1 MLSLLVNKL
10 ESVNNSKIEIYLAIS
25 AIVYVILHYLI
36 FNKLNNY
43 TSKYKYIF
51 YVIVIMDIIYAHKLY
66 KSKLP
71 TKEPINESDNNL
83 TKQVNIDYPQMII
96 ERPFIDNDVHN
107 QQYTPFVGNI
117 NLIPQ
122 SQIDQIIKNQEGRN
136 ITIQQNK
143 EQVNNAEIKIK
154 DDNEEI
160 NTKDSIRTNIRNNK
174 DDEIIKDNIKS
185 DKDNINDN
193 IGVSDVNKEIDNEV
207 NKKAIKESNNEVIN
221 DAKEEIKINDNKEDI
236 KDVNNNNDKD
246 IEDEEITLSPIN
258 MD

>member
-1 MLSLLVNKL
+1 MLSLLVSKL
-10 ESVNNSKIEIYLAIS
+10 ESVNNSKVEIYFAIS

-71 TKEPINESDNNL
+71 TKEPINESVNNL
-83 TKQVNIDYPQMII
+83 TKQVNMDYPQMII
-96 ERPFIDNDVHN
+96 ERPFIDNDAHN

-122 SQIDQIIKNQEGRN
+122 NQIDQIIKNEGRN

-143 EQVNNAEIKIK
+143 EQVNNAEIEIK
-154 DDNEEI
+154 DDNEK
-160 NTKDSIRTNIRNNK
+160 NNDKNNFRDNNK
-174 DDEIIKDNIKS
+174 IIKDDIKSEIKDNI
-185 DKDNINDN
+185 NND
-193 IGVSDVNKEIDNEV
+193 VSVGDV
-207 NKKAIKESNNEVIN
+207 KESNNEVISEVNN
-221 DAKEEIKINDNKEDI
+221 DTKEEKEDNKDI
-236 KDVNNNNDKD
+236 DSKDNDKD

-258 MD
+258 ID

>member
-1 MLSLLVNKL
+1 MLSLFVNKL
-10 ESVNNSKIEIYLAIS
+10 ESVNNSKVEIYLAIS

-51 YVIVIMDIIYAHKLY
+51 YLLVIMDIIYAHKLY
-66 KSKLP
+66 KSKLIKP
-71 TKEPINESDNNL
+71 LKTEIKEPEDKNEIN
-83 TKQVNIDYPQMII
+83 YPQMII

-122 SQIDQIIKNQEGRN
+122 NQIEQIIKNEGRN

-143 EQVNNAEIKIK
+143 EQVKNSEIEIK
-154 DDNEEI
+154 DN
-160 NTKDSIRTNIRNNK
+160 NDKNDIRDNIRDNK
-174 DDEIIKDNIKS
+174 EIIKDDIKS
-185 DKDNINDN
+185 EIKDNIINNASD
-193 IGVSDVNKEIDNEV
+193 GVSD
-207 NKKAIKESNNEVIN
+207 IKESNNEVISEVN
-221 DAKEEIKINDNKEDI
+221 NETKEEKEDNKDVDN
-236 KDVNNNNDKD
+236 KDNDKD
-246 IEDEEITLSPIN
+246 IEDEEITLSPVK

>member
-10 ESVNNSKIEIYLAIS
+10 ESVNNSKVEIYLAIS

-43 TSKYKYIF
+43 TSKYKYLFFILF
-51 YVIVIMDIIYAHKLY
+51 IMCIIYSHKLY
-66 KSKLP
+66 KSKLIKP
-71 TKEPINESDNNL
+71 LKTEIKEPEDKNEIN
-83 TKQVNIDYPQMII
+83 YPQMII

-122 SQIDQIIKNQEGRN
+122 NQIEQIIKNEGRN

-143 EQVNNAEIKIK
+143 EQIKNDEIELK
-154 DDNEEI
+154 DNKEI
-160 NTKDSIRTNIRNNK
+160 NTKDNIRDNKENK
-174 DDEIIKDNIKS
+174 DDNKSEIKDNI
-185 DKDNINDN
+185 INN
-193 IGVSDVNKEIDNEV
+193 ASVGVSDV
-207 NKKAIKESNNEVIN
+207 KESNNEVISEVNN
-221 DAKEEIKINDNKEDI
+221 DTKEEKEDNKDVDN
-236 KDVNNNNDKD
+236 KDNDKD
-246 IEDEEITLSPIN
+246 IEDEEITLSPVK

>member
-10 ESVNNSKIEIYLAIS
+10 ESVNNSKVEIYLAIS

-51 YVIVIMDIIYAHKLY
+51 YVIVIMDIVYAHKLY
-66 KSKLP
+66 KSKLIKP
-71 TKEPINESDNNL
+71 LKTEIKEEDKNEAN
-83 TKQVNIDYPQMII
+83 YPQMII
-96 ERPFIDNDVHN
+96 ERPFIDNDTHN

-122 SQIDQIIKNQEGRN
+122 NQIDQIIKNEGRN

-143 EQVNNAEIKIK
+143 EQVNNAEIK
-154 DDNEEI
+154 DNNEEI
-160 NTKDSIRTNIRNNK
+160 NDKNNN
-174 DDEIIKDNIKS
+174 EIIKDESEI
-185 DKDNINDN
+185 KDNNN
-193 IGVSDVNKEIDNEV
+193 SSVGDV
-207 NKKAIKESNNEVIN
+207 KESNNELIN
-221 DAKEEIKINDNKEDI
+221 DAKDEINDNKDDI
-236 KDVNNNNDKD
+236 KDINDKD
-246 IEDEEITLSPIN
+246 IEDEEITLSPVK

>member
-10 ESVNNSKIEIYLAIS
+10 ESVNNSKVEIYLAIS

-51 YVIVIMDIIYAHKLY
+51 YVLVIMDIIYAHKLY
-66 KSKLP
+66 KSKLIKP
-71 TKEPINESDNNL
+71 LKTEIKEPENKNEIN
-83 TKQVNIDYPQMII
+83 YPQMII

-122 SQIDQIIKNQEGRN
+122 NQIEQIIKNEGRN

-143 EQVNNAEIKIK
+143 EQVNNAEIEIK
-154 DDNEEI
+154 DDNKEI
-160 NTKDSIRTNIRNNK
+160 NNKNNIRDNK
-174 DDEIIKDNIKS
+174 DDNKSETKDNI
-185 DKDNINDN
+185 INN
-193 IGVSDVNKEIDNEV
+193 ASVGVSDV
-207 NKKAIKESNNEVIN
+207 KESNNEVISEVNN
-221 DAKEEIKINDNKEDI
+221 DTKEEKEDNKDVDN
-236 KDVNNNNDKD
+236 KDNDKD
-246 IEDEEITLSPIN
+246 IEDEEITLSPVK

>member
-10 ESVNNSKIEIYLAIS
+10 ESVNNSKVEIYLAIS

-51 YVIVIMDIIYAHKLY
+51 YLLVIMDIIYAHKLY
-66 KSKLP
+66 KSKLIKQIEIEI
-71 TKEPINESDNNL
+71 KEPEDKNEIN
-83 TKQVNIDYPQMII
+83 YPQMII

-122 SQIDQIIKNQEGRN
+122 SQIEQIIKNEGRN

-143 EQVNNAEIKIK
+143 EQVKNSEIEIK
-154 DDNEEI
+154 DN
-160 NTKDSIRTNIRNNK
+160 NDKNDIRDNIRDNK
-174 DDEIIKDNIKS
+174 EIIKDDIKNEI
-185 DKDNINDN
+185 KDNIVNNASD
-193 IGVSDVNKEIDNEV
+193 GVSDVKEL
-207 NKKAIKESNNEVIN
+207 NNEVISEVNN
-221 DAKEEIKINDNKEDI
+221 DTKEEKEDNKDVDN
-236 KDVNNNNDKD
+236 KDNDKD
-246 IEDEEITLSPIN
+246 IEDEEITLSPVK

>member
-10 ESVNNSKIEIYLAIS
+10 ESVNNSKVEIYLAIS

-51 YVIVIMDIIYAHKLY
+51 YVLVIMDIIYAHKLY
-66 KSKLP
+66 KSKLIKP
-71 TKEPINESDNNL
+71 LKTEIKEPEDKNEIN
-83 TKQVNIDYPQMII
+83 YPQMII

-122 SQIDQIIKNQEGRN
+122 NQIEQIIKNEGRN

-143 EQVNNAEIKIK
+143 EQVNNAEIEIK
-154 DDNEEI
+154 DNKEI
-160 NTKDSIRTNIRNNK
+160 NTKDNIRDNKENK
-174 DDEIIKDNIKS
+174 DDNKNEIKDNIVNNAS
-185 DKDNINDN
+185 D
-193 IGVSDVNKEIDNEV
+193 GVSDV
-207 NKKAIKESNNEVIN
+207 KESNNEVISEVNN
-221 DAKEEIKINDNKEDI
+221 DTKEEKEDNK
-236 KDVNNNNDKD
+236 DVDNNDKD
-246 IEDEEITLSPIN
+246 IEDEEITLSPVK

>member
-10 ESVNNSKIEIYLAIS
+10 ESVNNSKVEIYLAIS

-51 YVIVIMDIIYAHKLY
+51 YLLVIMDIIYAHKLY
-66 KSKLP
+66 KSKLIKQIEIEI
-71 TKEPINESDNNL
+71 KEPEDKNEIN
-83 TKQVNIDYPQMII
+83 YPQMII

-122 SQIDQIIKNQEGRN
+122 NQIEQIIKNEGRN

-143 EQVNNAEIKIK
+143 EQIKNAEIEIK
-154 DDNEEI
+154 DDNKEI
-160 NTKDSIRTNIRNNK
+160 NNKNNIRDNKENK
-174 DDEIIKDNIKS
+174 DDNKSEIKDNI
-185 DKDNINDN
+185 INN
-193 IGVSDVNKEIDNEV
+193 ASVGVSDV
-207 NKKAIKESNNEVIN
+207 KESNNEVISEVNN
-221 DAKEEIKINDNKEDI
+221 DTKEEKEDNKNVDN
-236 KDVNNNNDKD
+236 KDNDNDKD
-246 IEDEEITLSPIN
+246 IEDEEITLSPVK

>member
-10 ESVNNSKIEIYLAIS
+10 ESVNNSKVEIYLAIS

-51 YVIVIMDIIYAHKLY
+51 YLLVIMDIIYAHKLY
-66 KSKLP
+66 KSKLIKP
-71 TKEPINESDNNL
+71 LKTEIKEPEDKNEIN
-83 TKQVNIDYPQMII
+83 YPQMII

-122 SQIDQIIKNQEGRN
+122 NQIEQIIKNEGRN

-143 EQVNNAEIKIK
+143 EQVNNAEIEIK
-154 DDNEEI
+154 DDNKEI
-160 NTKDSIRTNIRNNK
+160 NNKNNIRDNKEIK
-174 DDEIIKDNIKS
+174 DDKSEIKDNIVNNAS
-185 DKDNINDN
+185 D
-193 IGVSDVNKEIDNEV
+193 GVSD
-207 NKKAIKESNNEVIN
+207 IKESNNEVISEVNN
-221 DAKEEIKINDNKEDI
+221 DTKEEKEDNKEVDN
-236 KDVNNNNDKD
+236 KDNDKDNDKD
-246 IEDEEITLSPIN
+246 IEDEEITLSPVK

>member
-10 ESVNNSKIEIYLAIS
+10 ESVNNSKVEIYIAIS

-36 FNKLNNY
+36 FNKLNKY

-51 YVIVIMDIIYAHKLY
+51 YVLVIMDIIYAHKLY
-66 KSKLP
+66 KSKLIKP
-71 TKEPINESDNNL
+71 LKTEIKEQEDKNEIN
-83 TKQVNIDYPQMII
+83 YPQMII

-122 SQIDQIIKNQEGRN
+122 NQIDQIIKNEGRN

-143 EQVNNAEIKIK
+143 EQVNNAEIEIK
-154 DDNEEI
+154 DDNKEI
-160 NTKDSIRTNIRNNK
+160 NNKNNIRDNKEIK
-174 DDEIIKDNIKS
+174 DDNKSEIKDNIVNNAS
-185 DKDNINDN
+185 N
-193 IGVSDVNKEIDNEV
+193 GVIDV
-207 NKKAIKESNNEVIN
+207 KESNNEIISEVNN
-221 DAKEEIKINDNKEDI
+221 DTKEEKEDNKDVDN
-236 KDVNNNNDKD
+236 KDNDKD
-246 IEDEEITLSPIN
+246 IEDEEITLSPVK

>member
-10 ESVNNSKIEIYLAIS
+10 ESVNNSKVEIYLAIS

-51 YVIVIMDIIYAHKLY
+51 YVLVIMDIIYAHKLY
-66 KSKLP
+66 KSKLIKP
-71 TKEPINESDNNL
+71 LKTEIKEPEDKNEIN
-83 TKQVNIDYPQMII
+83 YPQMII

-122 SQIDQIIKNQEGRN
+122 NQIEQIIKNEGRN

-143 EQVNNAEIKIK
+143 EQVKNSEIEIKGNNDK
-154 DDNEEI
+154 ND
-160 NTKDSIRTNIRNNK
+160 IRDNIRDNKENK
-174 DDEIIKDNIKS
+174 DDIKSEIKDNIVNNAS
-185 DKDNINDN
+185 D
-193 IGVSDVNKEIDNEV
+193 GVSDV
-207 NKKAIKESNNEVIN
+207 KESNNEVISEVNN
-221 DAKEEIKINDNKEDI
+221 DTKEEKEDNKEVDN
-236 KDVNNNNDKD
+236 KDNDKD
-246 IEDEEITLSPIN
+246 IEDEEITLSPVK

>member
-10 ESVNNSKIEIYLAIS
+10 ESVNNSKVEIYLAIS

-51 YVIVIMDIIYAHKLY
+51 YVLVIMDIIYAHKLY
-66 KSKLP
+66 KSKLIKP
-71 TKEPINESDNNL
+71 LKTEIKEPENKNEIN
-83 TKQVNIDYPQMII
+83 YPQMII

-122 SQIDQIIKNQEGRN
+122 NQIEQIIKNEGRN

-143 EQVNNAEIKIK
+143 EQVNNAEIEIK
-154 DDNEEI
+154 DDNKEI
-160 NTKDSIRTNIRNNK
+160 NNKNRDNKENK
-174 DDEIIKDNIKS
+174 DDNKNEIKDNIVNNAS
-185 DKDNINDN
+185 D
-193 IGVSDVNKEIDNEV
+193 GVSDV
-207 NKKAIKESNNEVIN
+207 KESNNEVISEVN
-221 DAKEEIKINDNKEDI
+221 NETKEEKEDNKDVDN
-236 KDVNNNNDKD
+236 KDNDKD
-246 IEDEEITLSPIN
+246 IEDEEITLSPIK

>member
-10 ESVNNSKIEIYLAIS
+10 ESVNNSKVEIYLAIS

-51 YVIVIMDIIYAHKLY
+51 YLFVIMDIIYAHKLY
-66 KSKLP
+66 KSKLIKQIEIEI
-71 TKEPINESDNNL
+71 KEPEDKNEIN
-83 TKQVNIDYPQMII
+83 YPQMII

-122 SQIDQIIKNQEGRN
+122 NQIEQIIKNEGRN

-143 EQVNNAEIKIK
+143 EQVKNSEIEIK
-154 DDNEEI
+154 DNKEI
-160 NTKDSIRTNIRNNK
+160 NTKDNIRDNKENK
-174 DDEIIKDNIKS
+174 DDNKSDIKDNIVNNAS
-185 DKDNINDN
+185 D
-193 IGVSDVNKEIDNEV
+193 GVSDVKEL
-207 NKKAIKESNNEVIN
+207 NNEVISEVNN
-221 DAKEEIKINDNKEDI
+221 DTKEEKEDNKEVDN
-236 KDVNNNNDKD
+236 KDNDKD
-246 IEDEEITLSPIN
+246 IEDEEITLSPVK

>member
-10 ESVNNSKIEIYLAIS
+10 ESVNNSKVEIYLAIS

-71 TKEPINESDNNL
+71 TKEPINELDNNL
-83 TKQVNIDYPQMII
+83 TKQVNMDYPQMII

-143 EQVNNAEIKIK
+143 EQVNNAKVEIE
-154 DDNEEI
+154 DDEEI
-160 NTKDSIRTNIRNNK
+160 NAKSIRDKDNN
-174 DDEIIKDNIKS
+174 EIIKDVNNDI
-185 DKDNINDN
+185 KDNINN
-193 IGVSDVNKEIDNEV
+193 NVSVSDVNNDLDNGVNKEINNEV
-207 NKKAIKESNNEVIN
+207 NKESNNEVIN
-221 DAKEEIKINDNKEDI
+221 DSKEEIKTNDKEDNKDA
-236 KDVNNNNDKD
+236 VSNNNNDKE

>member
-10 ESVNNSKIEIYLAIS
+10 ESVNNSKVEIYLAIS

-51 YVIVIMDIIYAHKLY
+51 YLLVIMDIIYAHKLY
-66 KSKLP
+66 KSKLIKP
-71 TKEPINESDNNL
+71 LKTEIKEPEDKNEIN
-83 TKQVNIDYPQMII
+83 YPQMII

-122 SQIDQIIKNQEGRN
+122 NQIEQIIKNEGRN

-143 EQVNNAEIKIK
+143 EQVNNAEIENK
-154 DDNEEI
+154 DDNKEI
-160 NTKDSIRTNIRNNK
+160 NNKNNIRDNKEEK
-174 DDEIIKDNIKS
+174 DDNKSEIKDNIINNAS
-185 DKDNINDN
+185 D
-193 IGVSDVNKEIDNEV
+193 GVSDV
-207 NKKAIKESNNEVIN
+207 KESNNEVISEVNN
-221 DAKEEIKINDNKEDI
+221 DTKEEKEDNKDVDN
-236 KDVNNNNDKD
+236 KDNDKD
-246 IEDEEITLSPIN
+246 IEDEEITLSPVK

>member
-1 MLSLLVNKL
+1 MLSLLVSKL
-10 ESVNNSKIEIYLAIS
+10 ESVNNSKVEIYLAIS

-71 TKEPINESDNNL
+71 TKEPINESVNNL
-83 TKQVNIDYPQMII
+83 TKQVNMDYPQMII
-96 ERPFIDNDVHN
+96 ERPFIDNDAHN

-122 SQIDQIIKNQEGRN
+122 NQIDQIIKNEGRN

-143 EQVNNAEIKIK
+143 EQINNSEIEIK
-154 DDNEEI
+154 DDNEK
-160 NTKDSIRTNIRNNK
+160 NNDKNNIRDNKEIK
-174 DDEIIKDNIKS
+174 DDNKSEIKDNNAS
-185 DKDNINDN
+185 D
-193 IGVSDVNKEIDNEV
+193 GVIDV
-207 NKKAIKESNNEVIN
+207 KESNNEVISEVIN
-221 DAKEEIKINDNKEDI
+221 DTKEEKEDNKDI
-236 KDVNNNNDKD
+236 DSKDNDKD

-258 MD
+258 ID

>member
-10 ESVNNSKIEIYLAIS
+10 ESVNNSKVELYLAIS

-51 YVIVIMDIIYAHKLY
+51 YLFVIMDIVYAHKLY
-66 KSKLP
+66 KSKLIKP
-71 TKEPINESDNNL
+71 IEIEIKEPEDKNEIN
-83 TKQVNIDYPQMII
+83 YPQMII

-107 QQYTPFVGNI
+107 QQYTPFVCNI

-122 SQIDQIIKNQEGRN
+122 NQIEQIIKNEGRN

-143 EQVNNAEIKIK
+143 EQVKNSEIEIK
-154 DDNEEI
+154 DN
-160 NTKDSIRTNIRNNK
+160 NDKHNIRDNIRDNK
-174 DDEIIKDNIKS
+174 EIIKDDIKNEI
-185 DKDNINDN
+185 KDNIINNASD
-193 IGVSDVNKEIDNEV
+193 GVSDV
-207 NKKAIKESNNEVIN
+207 KESNNEVISEVNN
-221 DAKEEIKINDNKEDI
+221 DTKEEKEDNKDVDN
-236 KDVNNNNDKD
+236 KDNDKD
-246 IEDEEITLSPIN
+246 IEDEEITLSPVK

>member
-10 ESVNNSKIEIYLAIS
+10 ESVNNSKVEIYLAIS
-25 AIVYVILHYLI
+25 AIVYVILHYII

-51 YVIVIMDIIYAHKLY
+51 YLLVIMDIIYAHKLY
-66 KSKLP
+66 KSKLIKP
-71 TKEPINESDNNL
+71 LKTEIKEQEDKNEIN
-83 TKQVNIDYPQMII
+83 YPQMII

-122 SQIDQIIKNQEGRN
+122 NQIEQIIKNEGRN

-143 EQVNNAEIKIK
+143 EQIKNAEIEIKDENKEINNKNNIRDNKENK
-154 DDNEEI
+154 DDNKSE
-160 NTKDSIRTNIRNNK
+160 T
-174 DDEIIKDNIKS
+174 KDNIINNAS
-185 DKDNINDN
+185 D
-193 IGVSDVNKEIDNEV
+193 GVSDV
-207 NKKAIKESNNEVIN
+207 KESNNEVISEVNN
-221 DAKEEIKINDNKEDI
+221 DTKKEKEDNK
-236 KDVNNNNDKD
+236 DVDNKGNDKD
-246 IEDEEITLSPIN
+246 IEDEEITLSPIK

>member
-10 ESVNNSKIEIYLAIS
+10 ESVNNSKVEIYLAIS

-51 YVIVIMDIIYAHKLY
+51 YVLVIMDIIYAHKLY
-66 KSKLP
+66 KSKLIKP
-71 TKEPINESDNNL
+71 IEIEIKEPEDKNEIN
-83 TKQVNIDYPQMII
+83 YPQMII

-122 SQIDQIIKNQEGRN
+122 NQIEQIIKNEGRN

-143 EQVNNAEIKIK
+143 EQVKNSEIEIKDNNDKNDIRDNIRDNKEIIK
-154 DDNEEI
+154 DDNKNE
-160 NTKDSIRTNIRNNK
+160 
-174 DDEIIKDNIKS
+174 IKDNIINNAS
-185 DKDNINDN
+185 D
-193 IGVSDVNKEIDNEV
+193 GVSDV
-207 NKKAIKESNNEVIN
+207 KESNNEVISEVNN
-221 DAKEEIKINDNKEDI
+221 DTKEEKEDNKDVDN
-236 KDVNNNNDKD
+236 KDNDKD
-246 IEDEEITLSPIN
+246 IEDEEITLSPVK

>member
-10 ESVNNSKIEIYLAIS
+10 ESVNNSKVEIYLAIS

-51 YVIVIMDIIYAHKLY
+51 YVLVIMDIVYAHKLY
-66 KSKLP
+66 KSKLIKP
-71 TKEPINESDNNL
+71 LKTETKEPEDKNEIN
-83 TKQVNIDYPQMII
+83 YPQMII

-122 SQIDQIIKNQEGRN
+122 NQIEQIIKNEGRN

-143 EQVNNAEIKIK
+143 EQVNNAEIEIKGNNDKNNRDNIRDNKEIK
-154 DDNEEI
+154 DDIKSE
-160 NTKDSIRTNIRNNK
+160 
-174 DDEIIKDNIKS
+174 IKDNIVNSAS
-185 DKDNINDN
+185 D
-193 IGVSDVNKEIDNEV
+193 GVSDV
-207 NKKAIKESNNEVIN
+207 KESNNEVISEVNN
-221 DAKEEIKINDNKEDI
+221 DTKEEKEDNKDVDN
-236 KDVNNNNDKD
+236 KDNDKD
-246 IEDEEITLSPIN
+246 IEDEEITLSPIK

>member
-10 ESVNNSKIEIYLAIS
+10 ESVNNSKVEIYLAIS

-51 YVIVIMDIIYAHKLY
+51 YLLVIMDIIYAHKLY
-66 KSKLP
+66 KSKLIKP
-71 TKEPINESDNNL
+71 VEIEIKEPENKNEIN
-83 TKQVNIDYPQMII
+83 YPQMII
-96 ERPFIDNDVHN
+96 ERPFIDNDAHN

-122 SQIDQIIKNQEGRN
+122 NQIEQIIKNEGRN

-143 EQVNNAEIKIK
+143 EQINNSEIEIKDNNEINNKNNIRDNKEIK
-154 DDNEEI
+154 DDKSE
-160 NTKDSIRTNIRNNK
+160 
-174 DDEIIKDNIKS
+174 IKDNIVNNAS
-185 DKDNINDN
+185 D
-193 IGVSDVNKEIDNEV
+193 GVSDV
-207 NKKAIKESNNEVIN
+207 KESNNEVISEVNN
-221 DAKEEIKINDNKEDI
+221 DTKEEKEDNKDVDN
-236 KDVNNNNDKD
+236 KDNDKD
-246 IEDEEITLSPIN
+246 IEDEEITLSPIK

>member
-10 ESVNNSKIEIYLAIS
+10 ESVNNSKVEIYLAIS

-51 YVIVIMDIIYAHKLY
+51 YVLVIMDIVYAHKLY
-66 KSKLP
+66 KSKLIKP
-71 TKEPINESDNNL
+71 LKTEIKEPEDKNEIN
-83 TKQVNIDYPQMII
+83 YPQMII

-122 SQIDQIIKNQEGRN
+122 SQIEQIIKNEGRN

-143 EQVNNAEIKIK
+143 EQVNNAEIEIK
-154 DDNEEI
+154 DNKEI
-160 NTKDSIRTNIRNNK
+160 NTKDNIRDNKENK
-174 DDEIIKDNIKS
+174 DDNKSEIKDNIVNNAS
-185 DKDNINDN
+185 D
-193 IGVSDVNKEIDNEV
+193 GVSDV
-207 NKKAIKESNNEVIN
+207 KESNNEVISEVNN
-221 DAKEEIKINDNKEDI
+221 DTKEEKEDNKDVDN
-236 KDVNNNNDKD
+236 KDNDKD
-246 IEDEEITLSPIN
+246 IEDEEITLSPVK

>member
-10 ESVNNSKIEIYLAIS
+10 ESVNNSKVEIYLAIS
-25 AIVYVILHYLI
+25 AIVYVVLHYLI

-51 YVIVIMDIIYAHKLY
+51 YLFVIMDIVYAHKLY
-66 KSKLP
+66 KSKLIKP
-71 TKEPINESDNNL
+71 LKTKIKEPEDKNE
-83 TKQVNIDYPQMII
+83 VNYPQMII

-122 SQIDQIIKNQEGRN
+122 NQIEQIIKNEGRN

-143 EQVNNAEIKIK
+143 EQVNNAEIEIE
-154 DDNEEI
+154 DDNKEI
-160 NTKDSIRTNIRNNK
+160 NNKNNIRDNK
-174 DDEIIKDNIKS
+174 EEKDENKSEIKDNIVNNAS
-185 DKDNINDN
+185 D
-193 IGVSDVNKEIDNEV
+193 GVSDV
-207 NKKAIKESNNEVIN
+207 KESNNEVNN
-221 DAKEEIKINDNKEDI
+221 DTKEEKEDNKDVDN
-236 KDVNNNNDKD
+236 KDND
-246 IEDEEITLSPIN
+246 IEDEEITLSPVK

>member
-10 ESVNNSKIEIYLAIS
+10 ESVNNSKVELYLAIS

-51 YVIVIMDIIYAHKLY
+51 YVLVIMDIIYAHKIY
-66 KSKLP
+66 KSKLFKQIEIEI
-71 TKEPINESDNNL
+71 KEPKDKNEIN
-83 TKQVNIDYPQMII
+83 YPQMII

-122 SQIDQIIKNQEGRN
+122 NQIEQIIKNEGRN

-143 EQVNNAEIKIK
+143 EQVKNSEIEIK
-154 DDNEEI
+154 DN
-160 NTKDSIRTNIRNNK
+160 NDKHNIRDNIRDNK
-174 DDEIIKDNIKS
+174 EIIKDDIKNEI
-185 DKDNINDN
+185 KDNIINNASD
-193 IGVSDVNKEIDNEV
+193 GVSDV
-207 NKKAIKESNNEVIN
+207 KESNNEVISEVNN
-221 DAKEEIKINDNKEDI
+221 DTKEEKEDNKDVDN
-236 KDVNNNNDKD
+236 KDNDKD
-246 IEDEEITLSPIN
+246 IEDEEITLSPVK

>member
-1 MLSLLVNKL
+1 MLSLLVSKL
-10 ESVNNSKIEIYLAIS
+10 ESVNNSKVEIYFAIS

-71 TKEPINESDNNL
+71 TKEPINESVNNL
-83 TKQVNIDYPQMII
+83 TKQVNMDYPQMII
-96 ERPFIDNDVHN
+96 ERPFIDNDAHN

-122 SQIDQIIKNQEGRN
+122 NQIDQIIKNEGRN

-143 EQVNNAEIKIK
+143 EQVNNAEIEIK
-154 DDNEEI
+154 DDNEK
-160 NTKDSIRTNIRNNK
+160 NNDKNNVRDSNKIIK
-174 DDEIIKDNIKS
+174 DDIKSEIKDNI
-185 DKDNINDN
+185 NND
-193 IGVSDVNKEIDNEV
+193 VSVGDV
-207 NKKAIKESNNEVIN
+207 KESNNEVISEVNN
-221 DAKEEIKINDNKEDI
+221 DTKEEKEDNKDI
-236 KDVNNNNDKD
+236 DSKDNDKD

-258 MD
+258 ID

>member
-10 ESVNNSKIEIYLAIS
+10 ESVNNSKVEIYLAIS

-51 YVIVIMDIIYAHKLY
+51 YLLVIMDIIYAHKLY
-66 KSKLP
+66 KSKLIKQIEIEI
-71 TKEPINESDNNL
+71 KEPEDKNEIN
-83 TKQVNIDYPQMII
+83 YPQMII

-122 SQIDQIIKNQEGRN
+122 NQIEQIIKNEGRN

-143 EQVNNAEIKIK
+143 EQVNNAEIEIK
-154 DDNEEI
+154 DDNKEI
-160 NTKDSIRTNIRNNK
+160 NNKNNIRDNKEEK
-174 DDEIIKDNIKS
+174 DDNKSEIKDNIVNNAS
-185 DKDNINDN
+185 D
-193 IGVSDVNKEIDNEV
+193 GVSDV
-207 NKKAIKESNNEVIN
+207 KESNNEVISEVNN
-221 DAKEEIKINDNKEDI
+221 DTKEEKEDNKDVDN
-236 KDVNNNNDKD
+236 KDNDKD
-246 IEDEEITLSPIN
+246 IEDEEITLSPVK

>member
-10 ESVNNSKIEIYLAIS
+10 DSVNNSKVEIYLAIS

-51 YVIVIMDIIYAHKLY
+51 YVLVIMDIIYAHKLY
-66 KSKLP
+66 KSKLIKP
-71 TKEPINESDNNL
+71 IEIEIKEPEDKNEIN
-83 TKQVNIDYPQMII
+83 YPQMII

-122 SQIDQIIKNQEGRN
+122 NQIEQIIKNEGRN

-143 EQVNNAEIKIK
+143 EQVNNAEIEIK
-154 DDNEEI
+154 DNKEI
-160 NTKDSIRTNIRNNK
+160 NTKDNIRDNKEIK
-174 DDEIIKDNIKS
+174 DDNKSEIKDNIINNAS
-185 DKDNINDN
+185 D
-193 IGVSDVNKEIDNEV
+193 GVSDV
-207 NKKAIKESNNEVIN
+207 KESNNEVISEVNN
-221 DAKEEIKINDNKEDI
+221 DTKEEKEDNKEVDN
-236 KDVNNNNDKD
+236 KDND
-246 IEDEEITLSPIN
+246 IEDEEITLSPVK

>member
-10 ESVNNSKIEIYLAIS
+10 ESVNNSKVEIYLAIS

-51 YVIVIMDIIYAHKLY
+51 YLFVIMDIVYAHKLY
-66 KSKLP
+66 KSKLIKP
-71 TKEPINESDNNL
+71 LKTEIKEPENKNEIN
-83 TKQVNIDYPQMII
+83 YPQMII

-122 SQIDQIIKNQEGRN
+122 NQIEQIIKNEGRN

-143 EQVNNAEIKIK
+143 EQIKNDEIEIKNDEIEINNKNNIRDNKENK
-154 DDNEEI
+154 DDNNSE
-160 NTKDSIRTNIRNNK
+160 
-174 DDEIIKDNIKS
+174 IKDNIINNAS
-185 DKDNINDN
+185 D
-193 IGVSDVNKEIDNEV
+193 GVSDV
-207 NKKAIKESNNEVIN
+207 KESNNEVISEVNN
-221 DAKEEIKINDNKEDI
+221 DTKEEKEDNKEVDN
-236 KDVNNNNDKD
+236 KDNDKD
-246 IEDEEITLSPIN
+246 IEDEEITLSPVK

>member
-10 ESVNNSKIEIYLAIS
+10 ESVNNSKVELYLAIS

-36 FNKLNNY
+36 FNKLNKY

-51 YVIVIMDIIYAHKLY
+51 YVLVIMDIIYAHKLY
-66 KSKLP
+66 KSKLIKP
-71 TKEPINESDNNL
+71 IEIEIKEPEDKNEIN
-83 TKQVNIDYPQMII
+83 YPQMII

-122 SQIDQIIKNQEGRN
+122 NQIEQIIKNEGRN

-143 EQVNNAEIKIK
+143 EQVKNSEIEIK
-154 DDNEEI
+154 DN
-160 NTKDSIRTNIRNNK
+160 NDKHNIRDNIRDNK
-174 DDEIIKDNIKS
+174 EIIKDDIKNEI
-185 DKDNINDN
+185 KDNIINNASD
-193 IGVSDVNKEIDNEV
+193 GVSDV
-207 NKKAIKESNNEVIN
+207 KESNNEVISEVNN
-221 DAKEEIKINDNKEDI
+221 DTKEEKEDNKDVDN
-236 KDVNNNNDKD
+236 KDNDKD
-246 IEDEEITLSPIN
+246 IEDEEITLSPVK

>member
-10 ESVNNSKIEIYLAIS
+10 ESVNNSKVEIYLAIS

-51 YVIVIMDIIYAHKLY
+51 YLFVIMDIIYAHKLY
-66 KSKLP
+66 KSKLIKP
-71 TKEPINESDNNL
+71 LKTETKEPEDKNE
-83 TKQVNIDYPQMII
+83 VNYPQMII

-122 SQIDQIIKNQEGRN
+122 NQIEQMIKNEGRN

-143 EQVNNAEIKIK
+143 EQIKNDEIEIK
-154 DDNEEI
+154 DDNKEI
-160 NTKDSIRTNIRNNK
+160 NNKNNIRDNKENK
-174 DDEIIKDNIKS
+174 DDNKSETKDNIINNAS
-185 DKDNINDN
+185 D
-193 IGVSDVNKEIDNEV
+193 GVSDV
-207 NKKAIKESNNEVIN
+207 KESNNEVNN
-221 DAKEEIKINDNKEDI
+221 DTKEEKEDNKDADN
-236 KDVNNNNDKD
+236 KDNDKD
-246 IEDEEITLSPIN
+246 IEDEEITLSPVK

>member
-10 ESVNNSKIEIYLAIS
+10 ESVNNSKVEIYLAIS

-51 YVIVIMDIIYAHKLY
+51 YLLVIMDIVYAHKLY
-66 KSKLP
+66 KSKLIKQIEIEI
-71 TKEPINESDNNL
+71 KEPEDKNEIN
-83 TKQVNIDYPQMII
+83 YPQMII

-122 SQIDQIIKNQEGRN
+122 SQIEQIIKNEGRN

-143 EQVNNAEIKIK
+143 EQVNNAEIEIK
-154 DDNEEI
+154 DDNKEI
-160 NTKDSIRTNIRNNK
+160 NNKNNIRDNKEEK
-174 DDEIIKDNIKS
+174 DDNKSETKDNIINNAS
-185 DKDNINDN
+185 DSVND
-193 IGVSDVNKEIDNEV
+193 V
-207 NKKAIKESNNEVIN
+207 KESNNEVISEVNN
-221 DAKEEIKINDNKEDI
+221 DTKEEKEDNK
-236 KDVNNNNDKD
+236 DVDNNDKD
-246 IEDEEITLSPIN
+246 IEDEEITLSPIK

>member
-10 ESVNNSKIEIYLAIS
+10 ESVNNSKVEIYLAIS

-51 YVIVIMDIIYAHKLY
+51 YLLVIMDIIYAHKLY
-66 KSKLP
+66 KSKLIKQIEIEI
-71 TKEPINESDNNL
+71 KEPEDKNEIN
-83 TKQVNIDYPQMII
+83 YPQMII

-122 SQIDQIIKNQEGRN
+122 NQIEQIIKNEGRN

-143 EQVNNAEIKIK
+143 EQVNNAEIEIK
-154 DDNEEI
+154 DDNKEI
-160 NTKDSIRTNIRNNK
+160 NNKNNIRDNKENK
-174 DDEIIKDNIKS
+174 DDNKSEIKDNIVNNAS
-185 DKDNINDN
+185 D
-193 IGVSDVNKEIDNEV
+193 GVSDV
-207 NKKAIKESNNEVIN
+207 KESNNEVIN
-221 DAKEEIKINDNKEDI
+221 EVISEVNNDTKEEKEDNK
-236 KDVNNNNDKD
+236 DVDNNDKD
-246 IEDEEITLSPIN
+246 IEDEEITLSPVK

>member
-10 ESVNNSKIEIYLAIS
+10 ESVNNSKVEIYLAIS

-51 YVIVIMDIIYAHKLY
+51 YLLVIMDIIYAHKLY
-66 KSKLP
+66 KSKLIKP
-71 TKEPINESDNNL
+71 LKTEIKEPENKNEIN
-83 TKQVNIDYPQMII
+83 YPQMII

-122 SQIDQIIKNQEGRN
+122 NQIEQIIKNEGRN

-143 EQVNNAEIKIK
+143 EQVKNSEIEIK
-154 DDNEEI
+154 DN
-160 NTKDSIRTNIRNNK
+160 NDKNDIRDNK
-174 DDEIIKDNIKS
+174 EIIKDDIKNEI
-185 DKDNINDN
+185 KDNIINN
-193 IGVSDVNKEIDNEV
+193 ASVGVSDV
-207 NKKAIKESNNEVIN
+207 KESNNEVISEVNN
-221 DAKEEIKINDNKEDI
+221 DTKEEKEDNKDVDN
-236 KDVNNNNDKD
+236 KDND
-246 IEDEEITLSPIN
+246 IEDEEITLSPVK

>member
-10 ESVNNSKIEIYLAIS
+10 ESVNNSKVEIYLAIS

-51 YVIVIMDIIYAHKLY
+51 YLFVIMDIIYAHKLY
-66 KSKLP
+66 KSKLIKP
-71 TKEPINESDNNL
+71 IEIEIKEPENKNEIN
-83 TKQVNIDYPQMII
+83 YPQMII

-122 SQIDQIIKNQEGRN
+122 NQIEQILKNEGRN

-143 EQVNNAEIKIK
+143 EQVNNAEIEIK
-154 DDNEEI
+154 DDNKEI
-160 NTKDSIRTNIRNNK
+160 NNKNNIRDNK
-174 DDEIIKDNIKS
+174 DDNKSETKDNI
-185 DKDNINDN
+185 INN
-193 IGVSDVNKEIDNEV
+193 ASVGVSDV
-207 NKKAIKESNNEVIN
+207 KESNNEVISEVNN
-221 DAKEEIKINDNKEDI
+221 DTKEEKEDNKDVDN
-236 KDVNNNNDKD
+236 KDNDKD
-246 IEDEEITLSPIN
+246 IEDEEITLSPVK

>member
-10 ESVNNSKIEIYLAIS
+10 ESVNNSKVEIYLAIS

-51 YVIVIMDIIYAHKLY
+51 YVLVIMDIIYAHKLY
-66 KSKLP
+66 KSKLIKP
-71 TKEPINESDNNL
+71 LKTEIKEQEDKNEIN
-83 TKQVNIDYPQMII
+83 YPQMII

-122 SQIDQIIKNQEGRN
+122 NQIEQIIKNEGRN

-143 EQVNNAEIKIK
+143 EQIKNAEIEIKGNNDKNDIRDNIGDNKEIVK
-154 DDNEEI
+154 DDIKNE
-160 NTKDSIRTNIRNNK
+160 
-174 DDEIIKDNIKS
+174 IKDNIVNNAS
-185 DKDNINDN
+185 D
-193 IGVSDVNKEIDNEV
+193 GVSDV
-207 NKKAIKESNNEVIN
+207 KESNNEVISEVNN
-221 DAKEEIKINDNKEDI
+221 DKEEKEDNK
-236 KDVNNNNDKD
+236 DVDNKD
-246 IEDEEITLSPIN
+246 IEDEEITLSPVK

>member
-10 ESVNNSKIEIYLAIS
+10 ESVNNSKVEIYLAIS

-36 FNKLNNY
+36 FNKLNKY

-51 YVIVIMDIIYAHKLY
+51 YLLVIMDIVYAHKLY
-66 KSKLP
+66 KSKLIKQIEIEI
-71 TKEPINESDNNL
+71 KEPEDKNEIN
-83 TKQVNIDYPQMII
+83 YPQMII

-122 SQIDQIIKNQEGRN
+122 NQIEQIIKNEGRN

-143 EQVNNAEIKIK
+143 EQVNNAEIENK
-154 DDNEEI
+154 DDNKEI
-160 NTKDSIRTNIRNNK
+160 NNKNNIRDNKENK
-174 DDEIIKDNIKS
+174 DDNKSEIKDNIINNAS
-185 DKDNINDN
+185 D
-193 IGVSDVNKEIDNEV
+193 GVSDV
-207 NKKAIKESNNEVIN
+207 KESNNEVISEVNN
-221 DAKEEIKINDNKEDI
+221 DTKEEKEDNKDVDN
-236 KDVNNNNDKD
+236 KDNDKD
-246 IEDEEITLSPIN
+246 IEDEEITLSPIK